1 VRFVCDE
8 AGVIWRALFDLSEA
22 GDCAMRSEVPQTTV
36 EARELPVTEGAGV
49 GSGVV
54 AMLWTGW
61 GFLLFRFDVVDSG
74 EV

>member
-1 VRFVCDE
+1 
-8 AGVIWRALFDLSEA
+8 
-22 GDCAMRSEVPQTTV
+22 MRSEVPQTTV